1 MSLTF
6 GPGPFSPH
14 RAGLFSAGEL
24 PATAAYAE
32 PYPRRVRAFLRG
44 LPTLGGVRPGLLELS
59 DTVSECPY
67 KGDGQHW
74 HVQIGDQQMPDAAWS
89 LPHPLPEGLPAA
101 DHVSF
106 YQDKV
111 TVTVDGN
118 RLGE

>member
-1 MSLTF
+1 
-6 GPGPFSPH
+6 
-14 RAGLFSAGEL
+14 
-24 PATAAYAE
+24 
-32 PYPRRVRAFLRG
+32 
-44 LPTLGGVRPGLLELS
+44 
-59 DTVSECPY
+59 VSECPY

-89 LPHPLPEGLPAA
+89 LPHPLPKGLPAA